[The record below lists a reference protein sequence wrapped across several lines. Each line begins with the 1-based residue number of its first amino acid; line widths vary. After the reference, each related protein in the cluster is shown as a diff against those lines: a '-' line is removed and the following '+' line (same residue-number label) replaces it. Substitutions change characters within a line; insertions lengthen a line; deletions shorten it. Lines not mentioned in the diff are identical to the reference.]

1 MGSNSGPT
9 GLQMVVGQKI
19 MNDVLRCDTVKKKGD
34 WKVLV
39 MDNLSMRII
48 SSCCKM
54 HDIMSEGV
62 TIVEDIMKNR
72 EPIPQLEAIYL
83 IQPNRDSISRLN
95 EDFSSNNNKYKG
107 AHVFFT
113 EACNNELFNL
123 LSKSRAAKY
132 IKTLKEINVAFLPTE
147 RQVFSLDSYDTFDM
161 FYASAKNPNRLIHLE
176 RIAEQIATLC
186 STLGEYPSIRYR
198 IEHQPNIEFANL
210 IQSKLDQYK
219 ADDPTMGDGGEKNKS
234 QLLILDRGFDPVSP
248 LLHEL
253 TFQAM
258 AYDLVKITNDVYIY
272 ESQTGEAQTARKEAI
287 LDEADDL
294 WVEFR
299 HQHIATVSTN
309 VTKQLKDFANSKKA
323 SNSDKPTMKDLSQ
336 MLKKMPQYQKELSA
350 YALHLNLAEDC
361 VKMFNAKIKQLCEV
375 EQNLAM
381 GADSAGEKIK
391 DHMKNIVPLL
401 LDNEIKIEDKLRL
414 IMLFL
419 LHKNGITEDNLQ
431 KLLHHAMIPEDKKQI
446 ILNLQNIGMTILQDP
461 NKQNRRKNI
470 PQQRKEREPQTY
482 QLSRWVPYVKDLME
496 EILDEKLDQRAFP
509 FLSNRPNMQGAGAF
523 SGSSARPTWHRND
536 KQQQQQR
543 AGPRLIVFIIG
554 GVSFS
559 EIRTAYEVTSQN
571 KKWEVIIGSDQILTP
586 RTFLNNLSENNDMG
600 NDANESRS

>member
-1 MGSNSGPT
+1 MSA

-19 MNDVLRCDTVKKKGD
+19 MNDVLRADTVKKKGD

-72 EPIPQLEAIYL
+72 EPLEKLEAIYL
-83 IQPNRDSISRLN
+83 IQPTKESI
-95 EDFSSNNNKYKG
+95 EKFIDDFKNSNNVKYRA

-113 EACNNELFNL
+113 EACNNEQFNT

-132 IKTLKEINVAFLPTE
+132 VKTLKEINVAFLPYE
-147 RQVFSLDSYDTFDM
+147 RQVFSLDSFDTFQI
-161 FYASAKNPNRLIHLE
+161 FYQNKHPNRTSHLE
-176 RIAEQIATLC
+176 KLAEQIATLC
-186 STLGEYPSIRYR
+186 ATLGEYPAVRYR
-198 IEHQPNIEFANL
+198 LEHQPNIEFANL
-210 IQSKLDQYK
+210 VQQKLDQYK
-219 ADDPTMGDGGEKNKS
+219 ADDPSMGDGGEKNKS

-258 AYDLVKITNDVYIY
+258 AYDLVKIVNDVYIF
-272 ESQTGEAQTARKEAI
+272 ESQTGENQPVKKEAI
-287 LDEADDL
+287 LDESDDL

-299 HQHIATVSTN
+299 HQHIASVSQN
-309 VTKQLKDFANSKKA
+309 VTKQLKDFANSKKSA
-323 SNSDKPTMKDLSQ
+323 SSTDKPTMKDLSQ

-361 VKMFNAKIKQLCEV
+361 VKMFNNKIKQLCEV

-381 GADSAGEKIK
+381 GADSQGEKIK

-419 LHKNGITEDNLQ
+419 LHKNGITEENLQ
-431 KLLHHAMIPEDKKQI
+431 KLLHHAMIPDDKKQI
-446 ILNLQNIGMTILQDP
+446 ILNLQNIGMQILQDP
-461 NKQNRRKNI
+461 AKQSSRRKNI
-470 PQQRKEREPQTY
+470 PQNRKEREGQTY
-482 QLSRWVPYVKDLME
+482 QLSRWFPYVKDLME
-496 EILDEKLDQRAFP
+496 DIIDEKLDQRQFP
-509 FLSNRPNMQGAGAF
+509 FLSNRPMGGAGF
-523 SGSSARPTWHRND
+523 SGTSARPTWHRNE
-536 KQQQQQR
+536 KPQAR
-543 AGPRLIVFIIG
+543 SGPRLIIFILG
-554 GVSFS
+554 GVSYS
-559 EIRTAYEVTSQN
+559 EMRSAYEVTAIN

-586 RTFLNNLSENNDMG
+586 KTFLNNLEMKLNSD
-600 NDANESRS
+600 ES